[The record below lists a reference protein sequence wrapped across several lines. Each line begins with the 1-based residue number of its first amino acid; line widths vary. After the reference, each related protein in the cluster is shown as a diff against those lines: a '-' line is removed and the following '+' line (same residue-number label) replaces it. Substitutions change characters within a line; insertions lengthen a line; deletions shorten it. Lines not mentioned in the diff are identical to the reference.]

1 MEDRADKQT
10 ASMEKQILPG
20 FVREN
25 DYFSVYPS
33 EKMTIFITRKPC
45 PVLKGEFSHRSYEFV
60 VSLSPVSGFTVDGTA
75 ISMPENA
82 LLPVNSNQVHGT
94 HLLISDVSFMNIQ
107 FEAEFIEELFFG
119 VYGVRDV
126 VFANTVVPCGDEIPF
141 LAHKFMEE
149 YEQQREGYSYNLSN
163 LSVQIAIAIFRQT
176 GVAQHIDVQDPQGF
190 VTKAIEHFT
199 AHYEESFSL
208 DSLSEAVNMSKFNFA
223 RRFKDMTGKTPYAY
237 FQDIRI
243 MKALEML
250 ANPASRVIDV
260 ALQCGFKN
268 HSHFTQ
274 LFRQRTGLTPTE
286 YRTHILAQPR

>member
-1 MEDRADKQT
+1 MEGTTNRQM
-10 ASMEKQILPG
+10 ASMEKQVLPG

-25 DYFSVYPS
+25 DYFLVYPS
-33 EKMTIFITRKPC
+33 EKMSIFITRKPC
-45 PVLKGEFSHRSYEFV
+45 PVLKGEFSHRSYEFI
-60 VSLSPVSGFTVDGTA
+60 VSISPISGFTVSGA
-75 ISMPENA
+75 VISMPENS

-119 VYGVRDV
+119 VYGARDI
-126 VFANTVVPCGDEIPF
+126 VFTNAVVPCGEEIPA
-141 LAHKFMEE
+141 LARRFMDE
-149 YEQQREGYSYNLSN
+149 YEQRCEGYTYNLSN

-176 GVAQHIDVQDPQGF
+176 GVSQQIAAQSPKDF
-190 VTKAIEHFT
+190 VTRAIAHFT
-199 AHYEESFSL
+199 EHYEESFSL
-208 DSLSEAVNMSKFNFA
+208 SSLSEMVNMSKYNFA
-223 RRFKDMTGKTPYAY
+223 RRFKDMTGKTPYSY
-237 FQDIRI
+237 FQDIRV
-243 MKALEML
+243 MKALELL

-286 YRTHILAQPR
+286 YRSRILAQQR